1 MNNIQVLNFISIIE
15 VVLIVGA
22 ILATGNLPDILT
34 LLAGLVQLLTEII
47 NLNILPSVLHLCVFS
62 LSIIV
67 PTDFLCQNFRCNK
80 KISYEAVF
88 VRWGKIKSEAT
99 CDGLCVALALFLFCE
114 E

>member
-47 NLNILPSVLHLCVFS
+47 NLNILPSVLHLCVS
-62 LSIIV
+62 S
-67 PTDFLCQNFRCNK
+67 
-80 KISYEAVF
+80 
-88 VRWGKIKSEAT
+88 
-99 CDGLCVALALFLFCE
+99 
-114 E
+114 